1 MTGYTDETFPAWYE
15 RLTDL
20 ERYDFDTD
28 YATDDTDDCHNTD
41 DTMPDQSPEQGS
53 TTMTHYNSFKIHHS
67 DCDQSYTLTMRLRN
81 LGHAAYSPSPDL
93 LLTSATA
100 DLAQSLTDRSVT
112 ETTLT
117 VKNVSFDEP
126 NAESNCAK
134 AHGILESKGFY
145 VHYIN
150 DTVLE
155 TDCPWYIIHRMY
167 AVTEWVADEEE
178 QD

>member
-1 MTGYTDETFPAWYE
+1 MTY
-15 RLTDL
+15 
-20 ERYDFDTD
+20 
-28 YATDDTDDCHNTD
+28 
-41 DTMPDQSPEQGS
+41 
-53 TTMTHYNSFKIHHS
+53 YNSFKIHHS
-67 DCDQSYTLTMRLRN
+67 DCDQSYTLVMRLRN
-81 LGHAAYSPSPDL
+81 IGHAAYSPSPDL

-126 NAESNCAK
+126 NAEVNADK
-134 AHGILESKGFY
+134 AYDILESKGFY
-145 VHYIN
+145 VRFVN

-167 AVTEWVADEEE
+167 AVTEWVDEEE

>member
-1 MTGYTDETFPAWYE
+1 MTY
-15 RLTDL
+15 
-20 ERYDFDTD
+20 
-28 YATDDTDDCHNTD
+28 
-41 DTMPDQSPEQGS
+41 
-53 TTMTHYNSFKIHHS
+53 YNSFKIHHS

-167 AVTEWVADEEE
+167 AVTQWVEDEEE